1 MSATASAY
9 KALTTRCRNIVID
22 WLSKTKGLL
31 EASESERVIARE
43 SSSESSRRDRVREIR
58 LCLTACEENT
68 IMLET
73 TLDKFTKAYDDLE
86 EHTDDEDKKMYE
98 YVDNIHDT
106 LVQLNERQSALKR
119 VLQGLLEEQ
128 ETPERMTD
136 SNSLNPDIYPM
147 GPLSVSKLPLIPIPN
162 FSGKRWEWENF
173 WGTIQGKC
181 T

>member
-9 KALTTRCRNIVID
+9 KALTTRRRNIVID

-31 EASESERVIARE
+31 EASESET
-43 SSSESSRRDRVREIR
+43 ESSRRDRVREIR

-106 LVQLNERQSALKR
+106 LVQLNERHSALKR
-119 VLQGLLEEQ
+119 VLQELLEEQ
-128 ETPERMTD
+128 ETPEHMTD
-136 SNSLNPDIYPM
+136 SNSLNPGIYPM

-162 FSGKRWEWENF
+162 FSGKRWEWENLR
-173 WGTIQGKC
+173 T
-181 T
+181 